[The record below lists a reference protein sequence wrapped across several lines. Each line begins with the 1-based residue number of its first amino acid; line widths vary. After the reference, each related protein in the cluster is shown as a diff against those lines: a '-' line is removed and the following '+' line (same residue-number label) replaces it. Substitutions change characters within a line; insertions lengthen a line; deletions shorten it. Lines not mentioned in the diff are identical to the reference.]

1 MKYVPTLVAVL
12 GVLFP
17 SAPSARES
25 HDTAS
30 PPLVKRLR
38 VTEGDLEPLPGG
50 RLRIEAPKV
59 RAVDRAEGTPRASR
73 PGEELRVAELRFTY
87 QGPTPRQQALRSGE
101 MRRQVGLKLRAR
113 DGCNVVYV
121 MWRLAPTPGL
131 VVSVKSNP
139 ALSRSADCGNHG
151 YKTVK
156 PRTREPVPD
165 IHPGAP
171 HTLRAEL
178 QGALLR
184 VRVDGTRVW
193 EGALPPEAFA
203 FDGPVGLRSD
213 NGRFEVELRS
223 TP

>member
-1 MKYVPTLVAVL
+1 MKHVPALVAML
-12 GVLFP
+12 LLLP
-17 SAPSARES
+17 SAPSASEPQ
-25 HDTAS
+25 DTGR
-30 PPLVKRLR
+30 PPLVRRLR
-38 VTEGDLEPLPGG
+38 VTEGNLEPLPGG
-50 RLRIEAPKV
+50 RLRIEEPKV
-59 RAVDRAEGTPRASR
+59 RAVDRAEGTPRTALSAQD
-73 PGEELRVAELRFTY
+73 LRVAELRFTY
-87 QGPTPRQQALRSGE
+87 QGPTTRQQPLRSGE
-101 MRRQVGLKLRAR
+101 HRRQVGLKLRAR

-151 YKTVK
+151 YTTVK
-156 PRTREPVPD
+156 PRAREPVPD
-165 IHPGAP
+165 IHPGEP

-178 QGALLR
+178 RGALLR
-184 VRVDGTRVW
+184 VRVDGARVW
-193 EGALPPEAFA
+193 EGALPAEAFA